1 LIQKALYLFAG
12 VLLTGSLS
20 AVAQT
25 PTVTPLD
32 KQLARIDIGVMGVGE
47 FNRQVSGP
55 ILSPGAPNPGQTVAA
70 QGSNTLGA
78 LINIRYIA
86 RPYIGFEA
94 HYSYA
99 RYTENYSGPGTVSFV
114 SSPYGVQS
122 NVDEETL
129 GYIVTPPHTIFGLQ
143 PYASAGAGTMKF
155 KPTPRGGEGE
165 RQQYRMGYYYS
176 AGLQQEYNNG
186 KFGLRVGVQQ
196 IFFLAPDFGDN
207 YLTILKHTSTFE
219 PGAGFYFRF

>member
-1 LIQKALYLFAG
+1 LIQKALHFFG
-12 VLLTGSLS
+12 GIVLIGSLS
-20 AVAQT
+20 AVAQS
-25 PTVTPLD
+25 PTTTPLSR
-32 KQLARIDIGVMGVGE
+32 QLARIDIGVSGVGE
-47 FNRQVSGP
+47 FNTAVSGP
-55 ILSPGAPNPGQTVAA
+55 ILASGPNLGQTVSA

-86 RPYIGFEA
+86 KPYLGFEGS
-94 HYSYA
+94 YTYA
-99 RYTENYSGPGTVSFV
+99 RYTENFGGPGTAAFV
-114 SSPYGVQS
+114 SSPYGVQT

-129 GYIVTPPHTIFGLQ
+129 GYVVTPPHEIFGLQ

-165 RQQYRMGYYYS
+165 RQQYRMGYYYT
-176 AGLQQEYNNG
+176 AGLQQEYANG
-186 KFGLRVGVQQ
+186 KFGLRVGVRQ

>member
-1 LIQKALYLFAG
+1 LIQKALHLFAG
-12 VLLTGSLS
+12 VLLIGSLS
-20 AVAQT
+20 AAAQT

-47 FNRQVSGP
+47 FNTQVSGP
-55 ILSPGAPNPGQTVAA
+55 ILSPGAPNVGKIVGA

-78 LINIRYIA
+78 LINVRYID
-86 RPYIGFEA
+86 RPYFGLEL

-99 RYTENYSGPGTVSFV
+99 RYTENFSGPGTASFV
-114 SSPYGVQS
+114 SSPYGVQT

-129 GYIVTPPHTIFGLQ
+129 GYVVTPPHTIFGLQ
-143 PYASAGAGTMKF
+143 PYASVGAGTIKF

-165 RQQYRMGYYYS
+165 RQQYRMGYYYTV
-176 AGLQQEYNNG
+176 GLQQEYANG
-186 KFGLRVGVQQ
+186 KFGLRVGVRQT
-196 IFFLAPDFGDN
+196 FFLAPDFGDN

>member
-12 VLLTGSLS
+12 VFLTGSLS

-32 KQLARIDIGVMGVGE
+32 KQLARIDIGVSGVGE
-47 FNRQVSGP
+47 FNTQVSGP
-55 ILSPGAPNPGQTVAA
+55 ILSPGAPNVGQVVAA

-86 RPYIGFEA
+86 RPYIGFEG

-99 RYTENYSGPGTVSFV
+99 RYTENFSGPGTSNFV
-114 SSPYGVQS
+114 STPYGVQS

-129 GYIVTPPHTIFGLQ
+129 GYVVTPPHTIFGLQ
-143 PYASAGAGTMKF
+143 PYASGGAGTIKF

-165 RQQYRMGYYYS
+165 RQQYRMGYYYTV
-176 AGLQQEYNNG
+176 GLQQEYANG
-186 KFGLRVGVQQ
+186 KFGLRVGVRQ

>member
-1 LIQKALYLFAG
+1 LIQKALHLFAG
-12 VLLTGSLS
+12 VVLLGSLS
-20 AVAQT
+20 AAAQS

-32 KQLARIDIGVMGVGE
+32 KQLARIDIGVSGMGV
-47 FNRQVSGP
+47 FNKAVSGP
-55 ILSPGAPNPGQTVAA
+55 IVSPGPNVGQVVAA

-78 LINIRYIA
+78 LINVRYIA
-86 RPYIGFEA
+86 KPYIGFEG

-99 RYTENYSGPGTVSFV
+99 RYTENFGGPGTAAFV
-114 SSPYGVQS
+114 TSPYGVQT

-143 PYASAGAGTMKF
+143 PYASAGAGTIKF
-155 KPTPRGGEGE
+155 KPTAHGGLGE
-165 RQQYRMGYYYS
+165 RQQYRAGYYYT
-176 AGLQQEYNNG
+176 AGLQHESASG
-186 KFGLRVGVQQ
+186 KFGLRVGVRQ

-219 PGAGFYFRF
+219 PNAGFYFRF